1 MTTRKLVVLGTGF
14 GAFSLI
20 KTLKRTRYDVTVISP
35 RNYFLFTPLLPSTT
49 VGTTEFRSIIE
60 PIRRYPGLRFFQAYA
75 TSIDEQN
82 HHIRCRYSTG
92 SDEFEVPYDQLVVSV
107 GAVNNTF
114 GIQGVHEHAAF
125 LKELWDSRHVRQL
138 IIDRFEQAAIPTVS
152 EEERARLL
160 HFVVVGGG
168 PTGVEFA
175 AELADFVHG
184 ELQKAYPTLA
194 SRTLITLIEA
204 GSSILSSFD
213 QKLSDYAQSH
223 FSRMDV
229 NVIINRRVERV
240 SAKSLL
246 LDDGSQLLYGVLVWS
261 TGNGPTDFIRNVDWP
276 KDKAG
281 RLIVDSHLRVIG
293 HDSIYAIGDCATLQ
307 EHLTPATAQVAMQQG
322 KYLGK
327 SFNRASRSRSIRP
340 FRYHYLGMLAYIGR
354 HQALADLPQAKS
366 RGFTTWLFWRSAYLT
381 RLVSLKNK
389 AMVLFDWFKGWVFGR
404 DISRF

>member
-1 MTTRKLVVLGTGF
+1 MQKLVVLGTGF

-20 KTLKRTRYDVTVISP
+20 KSLKRSAYDVTVVSP

-60 PIRRYPGLRFFQAYA
+60 PIRRYSAVRFYQAYA
-75 TSIDEQN
+75 SSIDTSKHMIQ
-82 HHIRCRYSTG
+82 CRHSIDGT
-92 SDEFEVPYDQLVVSV
+92 EFTIPYDEVVISV

-114 GIQGVHEHAAF
+114 GIQGVQDNALF
-125 LKELWDSRHVRQL
+125 LKELWDSRRIRQL
-138 IIDRFEQAAIPTVS
+138 IIDRFEQAATPSIN
-152 EEERARLL
+152 EAERARLL

-184 ELQKAYPTLA
+184 ELQRAYPTLT

-204 GSSILSSFD
+204 GSSLLSSFD
-213 QKLSDYAQSH
+213 QKLSDYARTH
-223 FSRMDV
+223 FSRLDV
-229 NVIINRRVERV
+229 NVIINRRVKQV

-261 TGNGPTDFIRNVDWP
+261 TGNGPTDFVRDLQWT
-276 KDKAG
+276 KDRTG
-281 RLIVDSHLRVIG
+281 RLMVDSYLRVIG
-293 HDSIYAIGDCATLQ
+293 QDHVYAIGDCSALQ
-307 EHLTPATAQVAMQQG
+307 DHNTPATAQVAMQQG

-327 SFNRASRSRSIRP
+327 SFNRRARSKQAEP
-340 FRYHYLGMLAYIGR
+340 FRYRHLGMLAYIGR